1 MELVMTSN
9 PDQSNNESKQ
19 PPLPASEQKER
30 VSERAQEAARERENN
45 RGYQ

>member
-1 MELVMTSN
+1 MTSN

-19 PPLPASEQKER
+19 SPLPATEEKER
-30 VSERAQEAARERENN
+30 VSERAQEEAARERENN